1 MKKHKV
7 VATMKDGTVKK
18 GTPDNFAPHRP
29 VFHMEFD
36 DGTKEDVELESLKAL
51 FFVKDF
57 QGKKDYKERYRTVPR
72 WSGTKLRVEF
82 ADGESI
88 IGYALEYNAVTS
100 GFFLTPAD
108 IKGNN
113 ERVYVVASSTKNVI
127 YL

>member
-18 GTPDNFAPHRP
+18 GMTDNFAPHRP
-29 VFHMEFD
+29 VFHIELD
-36 DGTKEDVELESLKAL
+36 DGTQEDVELESLKAL
-51 FFVKDF
+51 FFVKEF
-57 QGKKDYKERYRTVPR
+57 QGKKERQYKYRNIPA
-72 WSGTKLRVEF
+72 WSGRKLKVLF

-88 IGYALEYNAVTS
+88 IGYALEYDASKS

-108 IKGNN
+108 VKGNN
-113 ERVYVVASSTKNVI
+113 ERVYIVASSTKHVV

>member
-18 GTPDNFAPHRP
+18 GMTDNFAPHRP
-29 VFHMEFD
+29 VFHIELD
-36 DGTKEDVELESLKAL
+36 DGTQEDVELESLKAL
-51 FFVKDF
+51 FFVKEF
-57 QGKKDYKERYRTVPR
+57 QGKKERKYKYRNIPA
-72 WSGTKLRVEF
+72 WSGRKLKVLF

-88 IGYALEYNAVTS
+88 IGYALEYDASKS

-108 IKGNN
+108 VKGNN
-113 ERVYVVASSTKNVI
+113 ERVYIVASSTKHVV